1 MVGDTATDPAGPG
14 ISLRRQRAQFAG
26 TFTAMGSPCEV
37 LVDSCDRALAQ
48 RCASIA
54 AGEAW
59 RIERKFSRYR
69 CDNIIH
75 RINNAGGAPVQVDEE
90 TARLLDFSRHLF
102 ELSGGLFD
110 ITSGVLRRAWK
121 FDGGNHV
128 PAPARVTAL
137 LAQVGWQRAS
147 WRSPQLCM
155 PAGMEIDLGGMGKE
169 YAVDRAVSML
179 AADGGA
185 PCLVNFGGD
194 LAVTGPR
201 SDDAPWRVGIESLQA
216 GMDLGATRVILL
228 SQGALTTSG
237 DSRRYVMHGGRRLG
251 HILDPRTGWPIE
263 NAPRS
268 VTVAADTCVQ
278 AGLLST
284 LGMLQGEGCEAFLE
298 AQEVKFWVQR

>member
-1 MVGDTATDPAGPG
+1 M
-14 ISLRRQRAQFAG
+14 
-26 TFTAMGSPCEV
+26 
-37 LVDSCDRALAQ
+37 
-48 RCASIA
+48 
-54 AGEAW
+54 
-59 RIERKFSRYR
+59 
-69 CDNIIH
+69 N
-75 RINNAGGAPVQVDEE
+75 
-90 TARLLDFSRHLF
+90 
-102 ELSGGLFD
+102 
-110 ITSGVLRRAWK
+110 
-121 FDGGNHV
+121 GGNHV
-128 PAPARVTAL
+128 PAPAQVTAL

-155 PAGMEIDLGGMGKE
+155 PAGMEIDLGGIGKE